1 MQTLQQKR
9 AKYVLDCV
17 QKAINRSVNQKEYKS
32 YAANLPA
39 MIHTNGLGQ
48 AVAFFRSK
56 GEEDTHF
63 ELYQLLS
70 DWLTQADQPYKGY
83 RDLLEGIVNE
93 NMQQYRLAQME
104 AQALMSWVKKFA
116 KAFMEDDS

>member
-1 MQTLQQKR
+1 VQTLQQKR
-9 AKYVLDCV
+9 AKHALKCV
-17 QKAINRSVNQKEYKS
+17 QEAIERSVNQKEYKS
-32 YAANLPA
+32 YAASLPA
-39 MIHTNGLGQ
+39 MIHINGLGQ

-56 GEEDTHF
+56 GKQDTHF

-70 DWLTQADQPYKGY
+70 DWLTQDDQPYADY
-83 RDLLEGIVNE
+83 DDLLKGIVNE
-93 NMQQYRLAQME
+93 NMEQYRLAQME